1 MKIPTL
7 LQRAVFACTLAS
19 SLGLAMPV
27 QAGVLIGTGYAQGS
41 QSFGLSIGGSPA
53 AGGFVGTW
61 DGDPIQFWCAELTQN
76 FSFNHSYTYA
86 ASIPSNA
93 TFTMLGQ
100 LFHEAYGVA
109 LSDTTHSAAFQLA
122 IWEIIYDGDLDL
134 GAGGFKVTN
143 ANGHAATV
151 ALAQTWLNDLGNF
164 TDNYQVALL
173 HNEDRQDFITG
184 DPPGDCCRRRD
195 APEPASTA
203 LVGAGLMAMIVAWR
217 RRTRKAPLAS

>member
-7 LQRAVFACTLAS
+7 LQRALVAGALAT
-19 SLGLAMPV
+19 SLGLALPV
-27 QAGVLIGTGYAQGS
+27 QAGVLIGTGYAKGS

-61 DGDPIQFWCAELTQN
+61 DGDPLQFWCAELTQN

-109 LSDTTHSAAFQLA
+109 LDDTMHSAAFQLA

-134 GAGGFKVTN
+134 GVGGFRVTN
-143 ANGHAATV
+143 ANGHASTV
-151 ALAQTWLNDLGNF
+151 ALAQSWLDNLGNF
-164 TDNYQVALL
+164 TDNYAITLL
-173 HNEDRQDFITG
+173 HNDDRQDFITG
-184 DPPGDCCRRRD
+184 TPPGDCCRQEV
-195 APEPASTA
+195 PEPASTA
-203 LVGAGLMAMIVAWR
+203 LVGASLLAMLVASR
-217 RRTRKAPLAS
+217 RRKPKAPLA